1 MRPCRTMTAL
11 TFAICTL
18 GAQAAQ
24 AIERPGTQ
32 APARQDGA
40 RPAHAM
46 MQVPEVP
53 TGALVFAAVGA
64 VFLFRGRRAGPTPE
78 RD

>member
-1 MRPCRTMTAL
+1 MRPSRTMTAL

-18 GAQAAQ
+18 GAQAAH
-24 AIERPGTQ
+24 AIDRHGAQ
-32 APARQDGA
+32 APARQGEA
-40 RPAHAM
+40 QPAHEM

-64 VFLFRGRRAGPTPE
+64 VFLFRGRRASHTPE